1 MHHYYVER
9 EGSSW
14 RALSNG
20 KTLLIENDREQLLTK
35 VRDMARTHGTEVVA
49 QDAYGRVEAV
59 YRYEHGNEIC
69 IRRRM

>member
-9 EGSSW
+9 EGSNW

-20 KTLLIENDREQLLTK
+20 QTFLIEQDRERLLAK
-35 VRDMARTHGTEVVA
+35 VRDMAKKQGTEVVA
-49 QDAYGRVEAV
+49 QDAYGRVQAV

-69 IRRRM
+69 VMRRT